1 MRYSNLELG
10 SYFKLDAF
18 PDDVFQKIKP
28 NELLH
33 LYSTGEKFY
42 EYVPDDYEAEVT
54 ICDSN
59 GNAIE
64 DLIDAR
70 YKEAVNHPS
79 HYGGADNPYEAIK
92 IIKDLGLLKGFCLG
106 NTIKYIVREGSKEDN
121 PAVQD
126 LKKAA
131 WYLDYYINDLK
142 KQKEV

>member
-1 MRYSNLELG
+1 MRYSCLELG

-54 ICDSN
+54 VYDMN
-59 GNAIE
+59 GNIIE
-64 DLIDAR
+64 DLVNSP

-79 HYGGADNPYEAIK
+79 HYGGADNPCAYA
-92 IIKDLGLLKGFCLG
+92 
-106 NTIKYIVREGSKEDN
+106 
-121 PAVQD
+121 
-126 LKKAA
+126 
-131 WYLDYYINDLK
+131 
-142 KQKEV
+142 